1 VTAQRL
7 TAPDFPDVLRAN
19 LRAVLVGTRGRS
31 GSPHALHYY
40 DGVGNHF
47 WTLLYD
53 SGLIGALL
61 DPGEDERV
69 LEYGLGL
76 TDLVYRDGVADVLAL
91 HRKIRRYRPRVVAFV
106 SKTAAA
112 SYARVAG
119 ERRPRGYGALSWTVA
134 GRPAFVLP
142 GSSGANNAM
151 PLPLR
156 AAMWGDLADF
166 IDSER

>member
-1 VTAQRL
+1 MSEL
-7 TAPDFPDVLRAN
+7 PHILRRG

-47 WTLLYD
+47 WTLLYE
-53 SGLIGALL
+53 SGLTPVRLGPE
-61 DPGEDERV
+61 DDER
-69 LEYGLGL
+69 LPEFGLGL
-76 TDLVYRDGVADVLAL
+76 TDLVYHDGVADLPGL
-91 HRKIRRYRPRVVAFV
+91 QTRLRRCRPEVVAFV

-112 SYARVAG
+112 SYASVAG
-119 ERRPRGYGALSWTVA
+119 ERQPRGYGPLSWPVA

-151 PLPLR
+151 SVPLR
-156 AAMWGDLADF
+156 AALWRDLADF
-166 IDSER
+166 VESF